1 MKNILILILFLFF
14 ANPLFGQVSSEIT
27 TDKTQYGVGET
38 IILKATFYND
48 SDAIHT
54 YRGSSSWI
62 VSLVFSRI
70 NLFGDEYLTDDY
82 RDTLFI
88 GDKRELTWELNTS
101 SLFLPKESGE
111 QTIVVDY
118 LGIIDSVSFNSEQ
131 YLGGNIVLY
140 FENPVDTS
148 TIRFMADSLNAEVL
162 ELRNGFSKWGFSEIQ
177 IDSLAD
183 ELIKDSRVLHI
194 EVYNRRLVS
203 PTSVIATDIK
213 NEGIQNYSF
222 RLLQNYPNPFNPT
235 TTFSFELAQ
244 TEKVRFSIFNMIGQE
259 VAILQ
264 NNILSAGKHSVN
276 FDGSNLSSGTYFYTL
291 KTSNQ
296 LVTKKFTLIK

>member
-1 MKNILILILFLFF
+1 MKNILILIIFLFF
-14 ANPLFGQVSSEIT
+14 TNLLFGQVSSEIT
-27 TDKTQYGVGET
+27 TDKAQYGVGET

-88 GDKRELTWELNTS
+88 GDKRELIWELDTS

-131 YLGGNIVLY
+131 YLGGNIDLY
-140 FENPVDTS
+140 FENSVDTS

-162 ELRNGFSKWGFSEIQ
+162 ELRNDFSKWGFSEIQ
-177 IDSLAD
+177 IDSLAN

-235 TTFSFELAQ
+235 TTFTFELSKPD
-244 TEKVRFSIFNMIGQE
+244 KVRFSIFNMIGRE
-259 VAILQ
+259 VAVLQ
-264 NNILSAGKHSVN
+264 NNRLSAGSHSVN
-276 FDGSNLSSGTYFYTL
+276 FDASNLASGMYFYRL
-291 KTSNQ
+291 KTADRV
-296 LVTKKFTLIK
+296 LTKKFTLIK